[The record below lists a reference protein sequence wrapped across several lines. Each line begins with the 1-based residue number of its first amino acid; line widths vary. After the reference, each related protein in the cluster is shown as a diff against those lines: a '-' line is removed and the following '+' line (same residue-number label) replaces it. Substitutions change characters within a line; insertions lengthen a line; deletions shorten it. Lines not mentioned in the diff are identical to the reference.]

1 MSDDL
6 TKYEIDQINRV
17 DAKLSETKQK
27 TNQAAARF
35 EEKFKQVALA
45 IAQLY
50 STIGGS
56 QSPEAY
62 NAFNN
67 AAIKLTE
74 FYTEIKDAKNFENK
88 QGYVTKEREVLKW
101 AKTRKKQQI
110 RRDELIANVTGTSI
124 QRPGSYY
131 NESRGSSPPH
141 AAHSRTHFSRSRGS
155 PQRRSPRPS
164 TSIRNSKSFRNDGG
178 ISSIQETMGNFTMSS
193 PPRSEN
199 RKRNFQIFDDAV
211 NDVLGNKRVKYS

>member
-1 MSDDL
+1 MSEDL
-6 TKYEIDQINRV
+6 TKYEIEQINRV
-17 DAKLSETKQK
+17 DAKYLETKQK
-27 TNQAAARF
+27 NNQATARF

-74 FYTEIKDAKNFENK
+74 FYTEIKEAKNFENK

-101 AKTRKKQQI
+101 AKTRKKHNI
-110 RRDELIANVTGTSI
+110 RRDDLIANVTGTTV
-124 QRPGSYY
+124 QRPSSYY

-141 AAHSRTHFSRSRGS
+141 ASRTHFSRSRGS

-164 TSIRNSKSFRNDGG
+164 SSIRTSKSFRNDV
-178 ISSIQETMGNFTMSS
+178 SSIQETMGNFTMSS
-193 PPRSEN
+193 PPRSD
-199 RKRNFQIFDDAV
+199 RKRQFQIFDDAV
-211 NDVLGNKRVKYS
+211 NDVLGNNKRVKYS